1 MVVKLIKPVLAPV
14 LRAQAKRLRRAALEM
29 PEPEGLRSGVMGQPS
44 IGTPPLS
51 ILIVGDS
58 CAAGVGAATQ
68 HEALASRIA
77 SALATELDCCVPW
90 HLIAQTGLTSQGLLG
105 LLRESSLPRADVAII
120 IIGVN
125 DISNDVPI
133 PIALRR
139 RHEIVRLLIAQSSIR
154 WALFPALPEVEKFPL
169 LPQPLA
175 WYGGFTARQNNA
187 LQSRWAMH
195 PRRAH
200 IVSHIAMNGLMHPS
214 LMAADGFHP
223 SPTLYEKTA
232 RRLAKHIAIRI
243 LRERTQ
249 RRHEDS
255 SAA

>member
-14 LRAQAKRLRRAALEM
+14 LRAQAKRLRRLALEM
-29 PEPEGLRSGVMGQPS
+29 PEPEGLRSGLIGQSSPEKA
-44 IGTPPLS
+44 PLS

-58 CAAGVGAATQ
+58 CAAGVGAPTQ
-68 HEALASRIA
+68 QEALASRIA
-77 SALATELDCCVPW
+77 SALANELDCRVQW
-90 HLIAQTGLTSQGLLG
+90 HLIAQTGLTSEGLLA
-105 LLRESSLPRADVAII
+105 LLRQTPLPRADVAIV

-139 RHEIVRLLIAQSSIR
+139 RHEIVRLLIAQSAIR

-187 LQSRWAMH
+187 LQSRWARH

-200 IVSHIAMNGLMHPS
+200 MVSHITMNGLMHPS

-223 SPTLYEKTA
+223 SPALYEKTA
-232 RRLAKHIAIRI
+232 RRIAKHIAMKIWPERVQI
-243 LRERTQ
+243 LET
-249 RRHEDS
+249 DFNPL
-255 SAA
+255 